1 MTNSDLAL
9 KTGSLIKLIRKEK
22 NISQENFAID
32 ANISRRHMSSVEN
45 GKIDIKLVTLK
56 KICLELKISL
66 PDFLARVYS

>member
-1 MTNSDLAL
+1 MNKKKLAL
-9 KTGSLIKLIRKEK
+9 RVGDLIKLLRKEK

-45 GKIDIKLVTLK
+45 GKIDIKLVTLN

-66 PDFLARVYS
+66 PDFLARV

>member
-1 MTNSDLAL
+1 MNKKKLAL
-9 KTGSLIKLIRKEK
+9 RVGDLIKLLRKEK

-32 ANISRRHMSSVEN
+32 ANISRRHMSSVEK
-45 GKIDIKLVTLK
+45 GKIDIKLVTLN